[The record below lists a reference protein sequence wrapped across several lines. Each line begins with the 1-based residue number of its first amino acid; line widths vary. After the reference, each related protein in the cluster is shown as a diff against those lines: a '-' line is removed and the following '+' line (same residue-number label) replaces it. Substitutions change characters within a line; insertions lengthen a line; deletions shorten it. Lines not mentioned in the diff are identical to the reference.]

1 MNTSLNGLRKS
12 PYWKKKLSGFIELD
26 GTPLTDWQVRQVV
39 EKGIANGYNT
49 LDDIPDDLALEW
61 IKPKTIK

>member
-12 PYWKKKLSGFIELD
+12 PYWKKNLSGFFKLN
-26 GTPLTDWQVRQVV
+26 GLPLTDRQVRAIV
-39 EKGIANGYNT
+39 ENGIANGYNT

-61 IKPKTIK
+61 IKQKGE

>member
-12 PYWKKKLSGFIELD
+12 PYWKKNLSGFIELD
-26 GTPLTDWQVRQVV
+26 GKPLTDWQVRQVV

-49 LDDIPDDLALEW
+49 LDDIPDEFAMEW
-61 IKPKTIK
+61 INQKGE